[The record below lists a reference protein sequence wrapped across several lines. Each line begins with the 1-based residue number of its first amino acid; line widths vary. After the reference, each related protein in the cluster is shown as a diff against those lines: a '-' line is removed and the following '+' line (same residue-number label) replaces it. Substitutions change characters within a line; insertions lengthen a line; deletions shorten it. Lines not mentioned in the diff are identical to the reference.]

1 MFITRKLTTISA
13 LTLFSLAGAGGA
25 NAQQTF
31 PLPIPP
37 NTGGGVAGF
46 RLALAGGSYLGV
58 QTENVSNENYGKYNL
73 REPRGV
79 AVTRVIENS
88 PAAKAGL
95 QKGDV
100 IIKFDNEEV
109 KSEAKLLRLVAEI
122 APDQKAEIT
131 VLRNGGEISSTVVM
145 GKRTEPEFRAFGN
158 GNGMVIPAPPEQLR
172 RLNVPPVPPNDDF
185 NPPPAPNS
193 DGNFFVFGREG
204 RKLGVTVTPL
214 TKQLAEYFGV
224 ETGKGVLV
232 DEVKE
237 SSAAATA
244 GLRAGDVI
252 LEIDGEPVGTQ
263 TDLVRL
269 LNRKTTGDVS
279 LTVLRDKQRLNLRA
293 TPETQKQQ

>member
-1 MFITRKLTTISA
+1 MFITRNLIAISA
-13 LTLFSLAGAGGA
+13 LTFVLLAGVVAA
-25 NAQQTF
+25 NAQQAAV

-37 NTGGGVAGF
+37 NAGSGVGF
-46 RLALAGGSYLGV
+46 ALALAGGSYLGI
-58 QTENVSNENYGKYNL
+58 QTENVSNENFAKYNL

-79 AVTRVIENS
+79 AVLNVVQNS

-100 IIKFDNEEV
+100 IIRFDGEEV
-109 KSEAKLLRLVAEI
+109 KSEAKLLRLIAEI

-131 VLRNGGEISSTVVM
+131 VLRNGGEISLTAVM
-145 GKRTEPEFRAFGN
+145 GKRAEPQFRAFGS
-158 GNGMVIPAPPEQLR
+158 GNGMVIPAPPGELR
-172 RLNVPPVPPNDDF
+172 RLSLPPGLPNDDF
-185 NPPPAPNS
+185 NPPPVPDA
-193 DGNFFVFGREG
+193 DDNFFIFGREG

-224 ETGKGVLV
+224 ETGKGLLI

-237 SSAAATA
+237 ASAASSA

-252 LEIDGEPVGTQ
+252 LEIDGEPVVTQ
-263 TDLVRL
+263 TNLIRI

-279 LTVLRDKQRLNLRA
+279 LTILRDKQRLSLRA
-293 TPETQKQQ
+293 TPDAKKQQ